1 MVTKEY
7 SVQIKFKKQALFKS
21 KQRGQK
27 NPLMSM
33 GLMTGMWKCCSF
45 WYKTDGRYSR
55 WYSDILE
62 KNDSFKLLPSGSC
75 FLPGKCLWQQLHC
88 LCAFITCLA
97 EGSCAWSASLCII
110 AVISSAIFTK
120 TDFFLSDAHCETDT
134 FSQHCLP
141 SRQAA
146 HPLLFLIGR
155 LRYHYSLCHKTLL
168 LI

>member
-21 KQRGQK
+21 KQAKKTHWWVWDWWLECGSAVAFDTKLMGGIPGDTLIFWRRMI
-27 NPLMSM
+27 PLN
-33 GLMTGMWKCCSF
+33 CC
-45 WYKTDGRYSR
+45 
-55 WYSDILE
+55 
-62 KNDSFKLLPSGSC
+62 LLGAV

-155 LRYHYSLCHKTLL
+155 LRYHYSLYRKTLL

>member
-75 FLPGKCLWQQLHC
+75 FLPGKCLWQQLRC
-88 LCAFITCLA
+88 LCAFITCLVKD
-97 EGSCAWSASLCII
+97 AWQRGPVPEVPLYASLL
-110 AVISSAIFTK
+110 SSAVLYLLKQIFFYLMLTVK
-120 TDFFLSDAHCETDT
+120 LTPSVSTASLLGKLPILFF
-134 FSQHCLP
+134 F
-141 SRQAA
+141 
-146 HPLLFLIGR
+146 
-155 LRYHYSLCHKTLL
+155 
-168 LI
+168 